1 MEVHLS
7 DGELVRYNDYIV
19 QAKSRAA
26 IREHLDECQQC
37 SARLENVCL
46 LIHPCAEELMD
57 YHEGITRNPHTQTR
71 VRAHIEEKM
80 CPLCRGWLDDLKEA
94 QEVADNPV
102 LFDAD
107 TIIWEAQAEDEY

>member
-19 QAKSRAA
+19 QAKSRTA

-46 LIHPCAEELMD
+46 LIHPCVEELMD